1 MGTSTAACDDAHG
14 HYKAF
19 SPTKPKKNSWRSAI
33 FIIFVE
39 VAQRFAYYG
48 VSGNLISYLNNVL
61 GMPISA
67 AAKSVNVW
75 HGVSALFPLL
85 GAFIADSYLG
95 RFKTIIFSSIIYL
108 MGLVLLTVSV
118 SAISLVHRKPIFFLA
133 LYILSVGEG
142 GHKPCVQTFAADQFD
157 ENVPEEKL
165 AKSSF
170 FNWWYLGIVIG
181 STAAVLVVIYVQD
194 NIGWAI
200 GFGMPTVAVAGA
212 LLVFLIGQRTYR
224 RSVPV
229 GSPFT
234 RMMQV
239 VVAAVRKRNVP
250 EMHDAQGLCYEDE
263 DCCSPA
269 LARTNQFKFLDKA
282 MIIDQEDALN
292 QKRNKWR
299 LCSVNQVEEV
309 KLVFRLFPIWIGTF
323 MFNVAIAQQGTY
335 FTKQGSTMTRDFNVP
350 PATLQVITGLTILTA
365 VAIYDRL
372 LVPFARKWTK
382 HPSGITML
390 QRLGVGIFLSMITM
404 AVAALVEAKRV
415 GIAKKHGL
423 HDAPEAVVPMSIWW
437 LVPQYMLNGLTDVF
451 GVVGMQELFY
461 DQVAEEMRSMGAA
474 FYISTTGVGSFMS
487 SGVIS
492 AVQAISSRYGK
503 GERWLSGNNLNR
515 AHLDYFY
522 WVLAGLCGLSL
533 CFYIWVARRFV
544 YKKIECENDAEA

>member
-1 MGTSTAACDDAHG
+1 
-14 HYKAF
+14 
-19 SPTKPKKNSWRSAI
+19 
-33 FIIFVE
+33 
-39 VAQRFAYYG
+39 
-48 VSGNLISYLNNVL
+48 
-61 GMPISA
+61 
-67 AAKSVNVW
+67 
-75 HGVSALFPLL
+75 
-85 GAFIADSYLG
+85 
-95 RFKTIIFSSIIYL
+95 
-108 MGLVLLTVSV
+108 
-118 SAISLVHRKPIFFLA
+118 
-133 LYILSVGEG
+133 
-142 GHKPCVQTFAADQFD
+142 
-157 ENVPEEKL
+157 
-165 AKSSF
+165 
-170 FNWWYLGIVIG
+170 
-181 STAAVLVVIYVQD
+181 
-194 NIGWAI
+194 
-200 GFGMPTVAVAGA
+200 
-212 LLVFLIGQRTYR
+212 
-224 RSVPV
+224 
-229 GSPFT
+229 
-234 RMMQV
+234 
-239 VVAAVRKRNVP
+239 
-250 EMHDAQGLCYEDE
+250 
-263 DCCSPA
+263 
-269 LARTNQFKFLDKA
+269 

-350 PATLQVITGLTILTA
+350 PATLQVITGLTILTS

-423 HDAPEAVVPMSIWW
+423 LDAPEAVVPMSIWW

-544 YKKIECENDAEA
+544 YKKIECENDADA